1 MLNYSF
7 KMLNDLLVVFQKSN
21 VEQSLPLEQV
31 LFKRKKRLEYLYDA
45 FPY

>member
-7 KMLNDLLVVFQKSN
+7 KILNDLLVVFQKSN

-31 LFKRKKRLEYLYDA
+31 LSQKNIHLEYLYDA